1 MGENAARP
9 TRGTAEVLKPR
20 AKTGANWRRRL
31 GALVLPGYTHLVML
45 WLFAPIFVMILY
57 GFNNTHGKLNIVWS
71 GFTLKWFE
79 NPFGVTALTSAVYTS
94 LLTASVGMVISTV
107 LGTMIALASHRYS
120 FRGKA
125 VLDAILVM
133 NIAASEVVMGAA
145 LLTLFV
151 AGNFP
156 LGFLTIV
163 LAQVMFSIPF
173 VAITVRAR
181 LVGFDRSLEEAAQDL
196 GASPLT
202 TFMLVTL
209 PIIFPGVLAA
219 ALLAFALCLDD
230 YVITSFV
237 AGNTLTFPLWV
248 YGATR
253 EGVPPQVNVIG
264 TFIFIGGG
272 LLAITFALVRSWR
285 NRRLARE
292 SAL

>member
-1 MGENAARP
+1 
-9 TRGTAEVLKPR
+9 
-20 AKTGANWRRRL
+20 
-31 GALVLPGYTHLVML
+31 LVLPGYTHLVML
-45 WLFAPIFVMILY
+45 WLFAPIIVMVVF
-57 GFNNTHGKLNIVWS
+57 GFNNTHGKLNIAWS

-79 NPFGVTALTSAVYTS
+79 NPFGVTALTSAVSTS
-94 LLTASVGMVISTV
+94 LGTATVGALISTA

-120 FRGKA
+120 FRGRA
-125 VLDAILVM
+125 LLDAIMVM

-145 LLTLFV
+145 LLTLFLAFNV
-151 AGNFP
+151 P
-156 LGFLTIV
+156 LGLVTIV

-181 LVGFDRSLEEAAQDL
+181 LVGFDRSLEESAQDL
-196 GASPLT
+196 GASPVT
-202 TFMLVTL
+202 TFFLITL
-209 PIIFPGVLAA
+209 PIIFPGVMAA

-264 TFIFIGGG
+264 TFIF
-272 LLAITFALVRSWR
+272 LAGALVSVTFALVRSWR

>member
-1 MGENAARP
+1 
-9 TRGTAEVLKPR
+9 
-20 AKTGANWRRRL
+20 
-31 GALVLPGYTHLVML
+31 ML
-45 WLFAPIFVMILY
+45 WLFAPIIVMVIY
-57 GFNNTHGKLNIVWS
+57 GFNDTHGRLNIVWS
-71 GFTLKWFE
+71 GFTLKWFRD
-79 NPFGVTALTSAVYTS
+79 PFGVTALTTAVYTS
-94 LLTASVGMVISTV
+94 LVTATVGAFISTV

-125 VLDAILVM
+125 LLDAVMVM

-145 LLTLFV
+145 LVTLFV
-151 AGNFP
+151 ASSVP
-156 LGFLTIV
+156 LGVLTIV

-181 LVGFDRSLEEAAQDL
+181 LVGFDSSLEEAAQDL

-202 TFMLVTL
+202 TFRLVTL

-237 AGNTLTFPLWV
+237 SGNTQTFPLWV

-253 EGVPPQVNVIG
+253 LGVPPQVNVIG
-264 TFIFIGGG
+264 TFIFLAGG
-272 LLAITFALVRSWR
+272 LMAISFATVRSWR

>member
-1 MGENAARP
+1 MSEEASSLAAVKRETIEP
-9 TRGTAEVLKPR
+9 RTRKSAGW
-20 AKTGANWRRRL
+20 GRRL

-45 WLFAPIFVMILY
+45 WLFAPIIVMIVF
-57 GFNNTHGKLNIVWS
+57 GFNNTHGRLNIAWA

-79 NPFGVTALTSAVYTS
+79 NPFGVTALTSAVATS
-94 LLTASVGMVISTV
+94 LVTATVGAVISTV

-120 FRGKA
+120 FRGKQL
-125 VLDAILVM
+125 LDAVLVM

-145 LLTLFV
+145 LLTLFLAIDV
-151 AGNFP
+151 P
-156 LGFLTIV
+156 LGFVTIV

-202 TFMLVTL
+202 TFFLVTL
-209 PIIFPGVLAA
+209 PIIFPGVMAA

-264 TFIFIGGG
+264 TFIFIAGA
-272 LLAITFALVRSWR
+272 LMAITFAMVRSLR
-285 NRRLARE
+285 NRQLARE

>member
-1 MGENAARP
+1 MASP
-9 TRGTAEVLKPR
+9 TAVRDDAPR
-20 AKTGANWRRRL
+20 AQRRVRRGL
-31 GALVLPGYTHLVML
+31 GSLVLPTYTHLVIL
-45 WLFAPIFVMILY
+45 WLFAPIIVMVIF
-57 GFNNTHGKLNIVWS
+57 GFNDTHGRLNIVWS
-71 GFTLKWFE
+71 GFTLKWFSD
-79 NPFGVTALTSAVYTS
+79 PFGVTALTTAVYTS
-94 LLTASVGMVISTV
+94 LITATLGAFISTV

-125 VLDAILVM
+125 LLDAVMVM

-145 LLTLFV
+145 LITLFIAANV
-151 AGNFP
+151 P
-156 LGFLTIV
+156 LGPITIV
-163 LAQVMFSIPF
+163 IAQVMFSIPF

-181 LVGFDRSLEEAAQDL
+181 LVGFDNSLEEAAQDL
-196 GASPLT
+196 GASPFT

-237 AGNTLTFPLWV
+237 AGNTQTFPLWV

-253 EGVPPQVNVIG
+253 LGVPPQVNVIG
-264 TFIFIGGG
+264 TFIFIAGAV
-272 LLAITFALVRSWR
+272 LAIGFAVIQSIR

>member
-1 MGENAARP
+1 MASRTAP
-9 TRGTAEVLKPR
+9 VTGTPR
-20 AKTGANWRRRL
+20 ASSSPRL
-31 GALVLPGYTHLVML
+31 RSRLQSLLLPTYTHLVIL
-45 WLFAPIFVMILY
+45 WLFAPIFVMIVF
-57 GFNNTHGKLNIVWS
+57 GFNNTHGRLNIVWT
-71 GFTLKWFE
+71 GFTLKWFA
-79 NPFGVTALTSAVYTS
+79 NPFGVTALTSAVTTS
-94 LLTASVGMVISTV
+94 LVTATVGALIATV

-120 FRGKA
+120 FRGKTL
-125 VLDAILVM
+125 LDAVMVM

-151 AGNFP
+151 AGNVP
-156 LGFLTIV
+156 LGPVTIV

-181 LVGFDRSLEEAAQDL
+181 LVGFENSLEEAAQDL
-196 GASPLT
+196 GASPWS
-202 TFMLVTL
+202 TFILVTL

-253 EGVPPQVNVIG
+253 LGVPPQVNVIG
-264 TFIFIGGG
+264 TFIFVAGAV
-272 LLAITFALVRSWR
+272 LAIGFAAIQSMR